1 MLKQFCNLILSLK
14 DKLSAHQHLLSP
26 THHYFPDY
34 ACFILLFSHYI
45 TEIVDWASE
54 DFKNADHDGWL
65 FLNISIIEDRKW
77 HVFEIMINK
86 LNNLQFVD
94 LENTENAT
102 TSKASLPITNLPFIY
117 LKTYPLE

>member
-1 MLKQFCNLILSLK
+1 MITSLGQ

-26 THHYFPDY
+26 TNHYFPDY
-34 ACFILLFSHYI
+34 VCVIRLFSHYI

-77 HVFEIMINK
+77 HMFEIMINK
-86 LNNLQFVD
+86 LNNLQ
-94 LENTENAT
+94 NTENAT